1 MIRILLLVLV
11 IAISIIQG
19 YSQSDRRNKRKK
31 ETIQL
36 NPSNAIESKCKN
48 DILRSITFGSLK
60 ANPLLNELKESSDTI
75 KEITLIMLLLH

>member
-48 DILRSITFGSLK
+48 DILRSITLV
-60 ANPLLNELKESSDTI
+60 L
-75 KEITLIMLLLH
+75 